1 MLLIVPEYQG
11 AVPILDGGEGSSE
24 HVIYGTNV
32 DWKSTEPCTGEV
44 GKLYITAL
52 TMTTYP
58 LHSRATRIRI
68 FNRSKRSKN

>member
-1 MLLIVPEYQG
+1 MLLIAPEYQG

-24 HVIYGTNV
+24 HVIHGTNV

-44 GKLYITAL
+44 SKLYITAL
-52 TMTTYP
+52 MTMYP

-68 FNRSKRSKN
+68 YNRSKRSKN